1 MTTKKTAQDP
11 LDDDEMKELY
21 AFALREQL
29 AHRDSEMCLRGER
42 IQRLLVE
49 VERHREEDARRAYEH
64 ERWLASVRSGD
75 IP

>member
-1 MTTKKTAQDP
+1 MTTRKTAQDP

-29 AHRDSEMCLRGER
+29 AHRDSEMCQRGER

-49 VERHREEDARRAYEH
+49 VEAHREYRRRADEFH
-64 ERWLASVRSGD
+64 RNQMAGW
-75 IP
+75 

>member
-1 MTTKKTAQDP
+1 MTARKTAQDP

-29 AHRDSEMCLRGER
+29 APRDSEMCLRGER

-49 VERHREEDARRAYEH
+49 VERHRDEQRKRDREH
-64 ERWLASVRSGD
+64 ERWLASVRSGGV
-75 IP
+75 P